1 MNFSLASTER
11 SFDTS
16 DFDSDEY
23 NRDVEENKGNILSS
37 RDSSY
42 QSTNLIHSGISSVA
56 DIFIT

>member
-1 MNFSLASTER
+1 MNISLASTER

-23 NRDVEENKGNILSS
+23 NRDVEENKGNNLPS

-42 QSTNLIHSGISSVA
+42 QSTNLIH
-56 DIFIT
+56 